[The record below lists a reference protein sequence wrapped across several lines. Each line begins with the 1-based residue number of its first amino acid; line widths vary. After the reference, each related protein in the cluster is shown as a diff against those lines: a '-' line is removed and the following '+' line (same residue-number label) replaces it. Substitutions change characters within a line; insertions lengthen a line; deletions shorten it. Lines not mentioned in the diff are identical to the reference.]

1 MPIIETKRSRL
12 PLAARIFLM
21 CASLIAVAITASLLI
36 TWTQGKSLAD
46 VNVSRAFDTSTG
58 VQVET
63 TEARLELLQ
72 TTLQIIVQDPA
83 VKSYFESSVVDQEL
97 GLDADAV
104 FAGGASLHDLLL
116 ERQGQYSFDLG
127 LFLDADGNV
136 AARTDEVE
144 AVQQNLSGDLFIH
157 AAIEHAAPVSGYW
170 RQNDHLYQAAIM
182 PIAREQNLLGF
193 LLLARTVDNE
203 FASKIAKVSGADI
216 FYLAPGKS
224 GNILFASSLA
234 AEDSSLL
241 LSSLSANREL
251 QAALAEVKPM
261 ARLALTFAG
270 QSWIGRL
277 KPLDADAG
285 PALGASIVL
294 TSSDRAYSGFQ
305 KILNLLWLTGA
316 GSLLVA
322 LPVSWLLAK
331 GVLRPVANMAR
342 AAELAA
348 AGNYQTQ
355 LGTGGSDELGS
366 LSASFDRLLSDLRE
380 KSDIEGYV
388 GNLSR
393 FLPEPMVERAAPIM
407 ASTSLSTVN
416 TPTPSRAP
424 ELVCRT
430 LLAVECRALMQPMS
444 RQQSATVAQGIEA
457 LAAALGE
464 VVQRGAAVLLSFTGT
479 RALLGFTGNDA
490 LALALASVRH
500 LRRDSGLSDA
510 LAESLAFALHAGDI
524 VEGQLALSTSQ
535 IPVAAGGVIHQLDR
549 LAAESVAAQ
558 VLIARP
564 LLDAVKS
571 ILPSADVVPVPG
583 TVGGRPF
590 PMLAV
595 RQLDLLAPLPSAK
608 SVAAESVTVS
618 PPTLGAGGTRRGGG
632 DLVLGTIFGGRYEI
646 LSELGAGGM
655 GVVYKARDLELDDLV
670 AIKMLRGSAMLDAE
684 QLDRLKIEIKL
695 ARRITHP
702 NVLRT
707 FDFGEQDGRPYLSME
722 YVRGMTLRYL
732 IKQAGKIPFSA
743 GLRIARQLCAGLQA
757 AHEVGVLHRDIKPE
771 NLILEQ
777 SGNAKLMDFGI
788 ARPIA
793 HTDGGYTQ
801 PGMFLG
807 TPNYSAPE
815 QIAGDAI
822 DHRADI
828 YSSGVLLSEM
838 FCGKLPFTGG
848 NTMEIYMA
856 QMQQAPIRP
865 SEYWPEIP
873 PELEAIILRCI
884 ERKAAD
890 RYQSV
895 AELAAALANIRA

>member
-1 MPIIETKRSRL
+1 MPIIEAKRTRL

-21 CASLIAVAITASLLI
+21 CAGLIALAIAASLLI
-36 TWTQGKSLAD
+36 TWTEGKHLAD
-46 VNVSRAFDTSTG
+46 ANVGRAFDTSAG

-72 TTLQIIVQDPA
+72 TTLQIIVQDAA
-83 VKSYFESSVVDQEL
+83 VKSYFESSVVDPAL
-97 GLDADAV
+97 GLDADAA

-157 AAIEHAAPVSGYW
+157 AAIENTTPVSGYW
-170 RQNDHLYQAAIM
+170 RQGDRLYQAAIM

-193 LLLARTVDNE
+193 LLLARAVDNV

-216 FYLAPGKS
+216 LYLAAGEN
-224 GNILFASSLA
+224 GAIVFASSLA
-234 AEDSSLL
+234 AESSTPV
-241 LSSLSANREL
+241 LSNFGTHHDL
-251 QAALAEVKPM
+251 QTALTEGKPM
-261 ARLALTFAG
+261 ERFTLVFGG

-277 KPLDADAG
+277 KPLDEDAG
-285 PALGASIVL
+285 PALGASIVM

-348 AGNYQTQ
+348 AGNYQTH

-393 FLPEPMVERAAPIM
+393 FLPEPMAERGLPNTASVTPVQAKAATLPP
-407 ASTSLSTVN
+407 ALG
-416 TPTPSRAP
+416 
-424 ELVCRT
+424 LVATT
-430 LLAVECRALMQPMS
+430 LLSVECRALQQPMS
-444 RQQSATVAQGIEA
+444 AQQSAAVVAGIQA

-464 VVQRGAAVLLSFTGT
+464 VVQRGPGLLLSFTGS
-479 RALLGFTGNDA
+479 RAVLGFSGNDA
-490 LALALASVRH
+490 LGLALSSVRH
-500 LRRDSGLSDA
+500 LHRDSGLDDA
-510 LAESLAFALHAGDI
+510 LAERLAFALHAGDI
-524 VEGQLALSTSQ
+524 VEGQVVCSSAQ
-535 IPVAAGGVIHQLDR
+535 IPVAAGGVIYQLER
-549 LAAESVAAQ
+549 LTAEAVDGQ
-558 VLIARP
+558 VLVARP
-564 LLDAVKS
+564 LLDAVKA
-571 ILPSADVVPVPG
+571 ILPTADVVAVAG
-583 TVGGRPF
+583 AVGGRAF

-595 RQLDLLAPLPSAK
+595 RQLDLWAPLP
-608 SVAAESVTVS
+608 VARGADADSVTVS
-618 PPTLGAGGTRRGGG
+618 PPSAAGGTRRGGS
-632 DLVLGTIFGGRYEI
+632 DLVLGSIFGGRYEI
-646 LSELGAGGM
+646 LCELGVGGM

-732 IKQAGKIPFSA
+732 IKQAGKIPYSA
-743 GLRIARQLCAGLQA
+743 GLRIARQLCAGLGA

-793 HTDGGYTQ
+793 HSDGGYTQ

-815 QIAGDAI
+815 QIAGEAI

-838 FCGKLPFTGG
+838 FCGKLPFTGS

-865 SEYWPEIP
+865 SAYWPEIP

-884 ERKAAD
+884 ERQAAD

-895 AELAAALANIRA
+895 AELAAALAGIRA